1 MKANLFLLPAEIST
15 PPLFPTRSQTVVT
28 LNDLS
33 ETGAGASAME
43 STFQTADK
51 SKNGNNSND
60 NHRRGW
66 NKQPRGER
74 TMRQFTK
81 YAVAAAVAAIVG
93 FASQARAMTVSW
105 GDSDSPF
112 LTYND
117 GVTPLAIGVPVF
129 LGKDSNGTVAG
140 FTAYDSGFIG
150 DGTSMEGTFAE
161 AGNGDRGA
169 GFFGAQIYLEVGSGN
184 ALITNPSWIFPS
196 ADDGS
201 AIIDLENG
209 GFTILVGSYSTGT
222 ITDPNLGA
230 GSDALVTTIP
240 VPEPSSIALVIVGL
254 LGGAGLIRRRH

>member
-1 MKANLFLLPAEIST
+1 MK
-15 PPLFPTRSQTVVT
+15 
-28 LNDLS
+28 
-33 ETGAGASAME
+33 
-43 STFQTADK
+43 
-51 SKNGNNSND
+51 
-60 NHRRGW
+60 
-66 NKQPRGER
+66 
-74 TMRQFTK
+74 QFTK
-81 YAVAAAVAAIVG
+81 YAMVAVIAAIVG
-93 FASQARAMTVSW
+93 FASQAKAMTVSW
-105 GDSDSPF
+105 SDMDSPF

-129 LGKDSNGTVAG
+129 LGKDPNGTVAG

-150 DGTSMEGTFAE
+150 DGTSTEGTFAE

-184 ALITNPSWIFPS
+184 ALVTNPSWKFPGVDYG
-196 ADDGS
+196 AVDLDTGDPGLV
-201 AIIDLENG
+201 II
-209 GFTILVGSYSTGT
+209 VGSYSTGT